1 MNHFKHLQED
11 MMIYYTEYIIY
22 MRVNRACLARYSS
35 YGINNR
41 IQTSLLDGI
50 KTIARVYNWTIKSKG
65 IEFLSR
71 TRLSYLFIIYNLLR
85 KATARERLKPA
96 ADLANYKWGQN

>member
-35 YGINNR
+35 
-41 IQTSLLDGI
+41 
-50 KTIARVYNWTIKSKG
+50 
-65 IEFLSR
+65 
-71 TRLSYLFIIYNLLR
+71 
-85 KATARERLKPA
+85 
-96 ADLANYKWGQN
+96 